1 MYVVLLDVVYFTL
14 SLSFRASAQ
23 ANSDL
28 GCLLSANHSPP
39 VLIRTRG
46 MKRFARLYDI
56 KYIMSSRPLPLS
68 LLPQLSSLPD

>member
-14 SLSFRASAQ
+14 FRASAQ

-46 MKRFARLYDI
+46 MKRFARLFDI
-56 KYIMSSRPLPLS
+56 KYIMSSTSPSTVVPSRLDLG
-68 LLPQLSSLPD
+68 LV